1 MKQIWKSV
9 GERKMLLVIEGT
21 SDQIESMLFNT
32 PLAKKLGHDTTV
44 KVSEVNF
51 GFDKTHTSCWV

>member
-32 PLAKKLGHDTTV
+32 PLMVKLGHEATI
-44 KVSEVNF
+44 KVQQVN
-51 GFDKTHTSCWV
+51 SNR